1 MLKLEYFRC
10 NPLFHENCWVA
21 YEDGG
26 AVLVDPGF
34 VDGQEF
40 APFAD
45 FIRKEGLR
53 IEAVFI
59 THGHFDHIF
68 GVNRCLDAFGE
79 IPVYMHPDDVELIGM
94 GKQMAAPYGYTPEM
108 KFDTV
113 DTVDGDVIS
122 AVGRQWEVIATPGHT
137 KGGLSFYCRAEKL
150 LFSGDTLFAGSI
162 GRTDLHGGSYD
173 KLIVSIMDKL
183 MGLDGDTVV
192 IPGHGRPTTISDER
206 THNPFLQPWGEKEQ
220 EGIDWDADGIELN
233 G

>member
-1 MLKLEYFRC
+1 MRASKMFLSTKRE
-10 NPLFHENCWVA
+10 
-21 YEDGG
+21 
-26 AVLVDPGF
+26 
-34 VDGQEF
+34 
-40 APFAD
+40 APSEAEIASHILLLRAD

-53 IEAVFI
+53 IEAVLI

-79 IPVYMHPDDVELIGM
+79 IPVYMHPDDVELIAM

-113 DTVDGDVIS
+113 DAVDGDVIN
-122 AVGRQWEVIATPGHT
+122 AVGRKWEVIATPGHT